1 MAYRWCKLGGIYQT
15 RSVSAK
21 GATSIKII
29 NGQKEIEIIP
39 TKHGQVI
46 LTFHNGKIVM
56 IEESKKTQ
64 IK

>member
-1 MAYRWCKLGGIYQT
+1 
-15 RSVSAK
+15 VSAK

-39 TKHGQVI
+39 PKHGQVI